1 MLKEK
6 VIAIVAGATKHPGSK
21 VTAESTFES
30 LGLDSLDA
38 LNILYELEK
47 EFDVRF
53 PNEEVLGIRSIPHLV
68 ERLEQ
73 FLAYSAPK
81 P

>member
-1 MLKEK
+1 MLTDK
-6 VIAIVAGATKHPGSK
+6 VIAIVAGAARHPGAR
-21 VTAESTFES
+21 VNAESTFES

-38 LNILYELEK
+38 LNLLYELEK

-53 PNEEVLGIRSIPHLV
+53 PNEEVLGIRSIPQLV
-68 ERLEQ
+68 ERLERL
-73 FLAYSAPK
+73 LACSAPK